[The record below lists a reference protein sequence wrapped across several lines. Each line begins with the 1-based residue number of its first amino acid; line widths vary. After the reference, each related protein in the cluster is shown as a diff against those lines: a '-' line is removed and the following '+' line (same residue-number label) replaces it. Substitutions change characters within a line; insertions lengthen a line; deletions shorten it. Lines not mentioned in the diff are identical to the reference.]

1 MFSVFIFHK
10 SLINFQSL
18 FVLLQAQIKSVAIA
32 GPRGTGKKL
41 LVHAICTE
49 TGATLFDL
57 SAPTIV
63 GKYPGKAGLAM
74 LFHLVFKVSEVFPE
88 N

>member
-1 MFSVFIFHK
+1 MHEKAPF
-10 SLINFQSL
+10 
-18 FVLLQAQIKSVAIA
+18 IKSVAIA
-32 GPRGTGKKL
+32 GPRGSGKKML
-41 LVHAICTE
+41 LHAICTE

-74 LFHLVFKVSEVFPE
+74 LFHIVFKVTGIKTYFSFSKFKLFPQFHYTD
-88 N
+88 